1 MVDLGAGNKWGD
13 GRTRRL
19 PLVQQITAIVMRL
32 TDEHNHT
39 SYVNARP
46 DIERQEDP
54 LIRIT

>member
-39 SYVNARP
+39 SYVARP
-46 DIERQEDP
+46 DIERQEYP